1 MSRAACLGAACVV
14 IVSGTP
20 AQRHL
25 ARLTAHRV
33 GGVTLSR
40 VVFRSPTRALRNVH
54 GVELVVSSRG
64 KDTVRSEWEQQLYVG
79 AYLGLMARWP
89 KAAVAAVATAHTEG
103 AVEQASTFLR
113 PYEVFG
119 SNPSSSKVALFRQ
132 RLVAAATRANAR
144 VIELRTSAMPA
155 RAIALTVRVSDPAVF
170 LKHRAKSLLSLLN
183 FPSIPLLG
191 YYLGA
196 VDSSGQL
203 FWATS
208 QLPGTGATYAIRS
221 LDSCNPVA
229 HSEPSLFQ
237 PPPCPAN

>member
-1 MSRAACLGAACVV
+1 MSRAACLGAACVA
-14 IVSGTP
+14 IVGGTP
-20 AQRHL
+20 AQRQL

-40 VVFRSPTRALRNVH
+40 VVFRSPTRALRHVH

-64 KDTVRSEWEQQLYVG
+64 RDTVRSEWEQELYVG
-79 AYLGLMARWP
+79 AYLGLTARWP

-119 SNPSSSKVALFRQ
+119 SDPSTSRVALFRR
-132 RLVAAATRANAR
+132 RLVAAAARVNAR
-144 VIELRTSAMPA
+144 IIELRTSAMPA
-155 RAIALTVRVSDPAVF
+155 RAIELTVRVSDPAVF
-170 LKHRAKSLLSLLN
+170 LKHRAKSLVDLLA
-183 FPSIPLLG
+183 FPRMPLLG
-191 YYLGA
+191 YYLA
-196 VDSSGQL
+196 AEDSSGRV

-208 QLPGTGATYAIRS
+208 RLPGTGAVYTS
-221 LDSCNPVA
+221 HQLEGCSPVVNWGID
-229 HSEPSLFQ
+229 